1 MIGLMRRTAG
11 WLVLLLLTTQAEAA
25 EPRDAVFVVG
35 ALHDLHAA
43 ESAFDFE
50 GLGRVIDAIQPD
62 VLVLEVRPDELE
74 GRLDTQGRPE
84 YPAVVWPWLADH
96 DVQAVAMEPGG
107 AEFAR
112 ITSAAGAQITALQ
125 ARDPDAGAYRGRLR
139 QSLETALQAY
149 WTNAADTQNGVTAD
163 IARSWA
169 ITEAEL
175 VGAEFGTI
183 QAEWDNHM
191 LTQAQAAMRAHP
203 GKRIL
208 VLGSY
213 RNRAGLEAG
222 LRPVA
227 GGRLVDTEA
236 WLRDQAFGV
245 SDEPSSER

>member
-35 ALHDLHAA
+35 ALHDLHAE

-112 ITSAAGAQITALQ
+112 ITSAAGAQITAFQ
-125 ARDPDAGAYRGRLR
+125 ARNPDAAAYRGRLR
-139 QSLETALQAY
+139 RSLETALQAY
-149 WTNAADTQNGVTAD
+149 WTNAADTQSGVTDD
-163 IARSWA
+163 IARAWA

-191 LTQAQAAMRAHP
+191 LTQARAAVRAHP

-222 LRPVA
+222 LRTVA

-236 WLRDQAFGV
+236 WLRDPAFGV
-245 SDEPSSER
+245 SGEPSER